1 MAREQRGIQSL
12 EVGGE
17 LLLAL
22 ARSPSAMALKD
33 LAKAAGMS
41 PSKAHPYLVSWSK
54 LQLVEQ
60 DPITGRYDLGE
71 QALRLGL
78 TAIQRINPV
87 RTALDELRQI
97 EIDTR
102 CSTAIAVWA
111 NMGPT
116 IIHFMETDYPLN
128 VYLRSGT
135 VLSLANTAAGNVFA
149 AYMPESIVTAAL
161 KDDQHRFAGQ
171 PEPTTLAELAP
182 MIAKVRELGISR
194 SIGQAVPGVN
204 SICAPVFD
212 ASGKIALAISLMR
225 PGTKSDADPQ
235 GEMARMVKATAARIS
250 ERLGYGHA
258 PSLDRKPT

>member
-60 DPITGRYDLGE
+60 DPVTGRYDLGE

-97 EIDTR
+97 EVDAR

-116 IIHFMETDYPLN
+116 IIHFMEADYPLN

-149 AYMPESIVTAAL
+149 AYMPESIVAAAL
-161 KDDQHRFAGQ
+161 ADDHHRFAGR
-171 PEPTTLAELAP
+171 PEPTTLADIQA

-212 ASGKIALAISLMR
+212 ASGKIALAISMMR

-250 ERLGYGHA
+250 ERLGHGGA
-258 PSLDRKPT
+258 GRP